1 MPPSPR
7 GLHHITAIAGNA
19 QENLDF
25 YAGVLGLRLVKQSV
39 NQDDPT
45 TYHLFYADAE
55 GRPGTD
61 LTFFPWPHLPPGRE
75 GAGMS
80 VEVALAIPQGSL
92 AYWSARLERYGV
104 PTGRPETRFGE
115 TVLPFSD
122 PHGLEVALVE
132 TAPRPFAP
140 WAHAEVPEP
149 YQIMGLYGARIWARR
164 LAPTAT
170 FLTQTLGFTPLG
182 EENGWHRFRLG
193 ESYLEVREM
202 PHAPRGQPGTGSVH
216 HLAWRVDDA
225 AHALALRARLEAAGR
240 HPTPLIDRFWFQS
253 IYFREPG
260 GVLFELATDGPGFT
274 VDEPLERLGAAL
286 VLPPWLEPHRAAI
299 EAALP
304 PLKHPRPS

>member
-1 MPPSPR
+1 M
-7 GLHHITAIAGNA
+7 
-19 QENLDF
+19 
-25 YAGVLGLRLVKQSV
+25 